1 MAEKHCAFGCGVP
14 MDMSLTAL
22 VRWEYIGW
30 AKKRARGPKSGGLH
44 ALELP
49 EQTGA
54 VAHASCVE
62 KAKKGIHPNQ
72 MTLG

>member
-1 MAEKHCAFGCGVP
+1 MAESKHCAFGCGVP

-30 AKKRARGPKSGGLH
+30 AKKRPKGTGGLH
-44 ALELP
+44 ALEMP

-62 KAKKGIHPNQ
+62 KAKKGIHPRQ
-72 MTLG
+72 QTLV